1 MNHKVL
7 KTLEFDKIIARLEE
21 KCLTP
26 LGKKEARL
34 LTPLETVYDVRDAQ
48 QETEDAL
55 SRIYRYGSFS
65 ASGARD
71 IRESLARLRVQASLS
86 MPELLSVAMLL
97 RTAERVKAYGNA
109 ANNNGNRKKAVSEP
123 PEEEG
128 FRDSLTDYFNALDP
142 ASSFYRE
149 IDRCILS
156 EEEMADDASSGL
168 LSVRRRM
175 KNAQS
180 KVRDELNRL
189 VVSQGSWLQDHVITM
204 RNGRYCLP
212 VKNEFRGQVPGMIHD
227 ESSSGSTVFIE
238 PLAVVKLNN
247 EIRELE
253 IAERKEIEAVLANL
267 SAEAAGREDALRT
280 DLNILSHLDFV
291 FGKAALAKEMNAV
304 RPAFTD
310 NHVLELR
317 PARHPLLDPKTAV
330 PIDVRLGETFDT

>member
-109 ANNNGNRKKAVSEP
+109 ANDNGNRKKAVSEP
-123 PEEEG
+123 LEEEG

-142 ASSFYRE
+142 ASS
-149 IDRCILS
+149 
-156 EEEMADDASSGL
+156 
-168 LSVRRRM
+168 
-175 KNAQS
+175 
-180 KVRDELNRL
+180 
-189 VVSQGSWLQDHVITM
+189 
-204 RNGRYCLP
+204 
-212 VKNEFRGQVPGMIHD
+212 
-227 ESSSGSTVFIE
+227 
-238 PLAVVKLNN
+238 
-247 EIRELE
+247 
-253 IAERKEIEAVLANL
+253 
-267 SAEAAGREDALRT
+267 
-280 DLNILSHLDFV
+280 
-291 FGKAALAKEMNAV
+291 
-304 RPAFTD
+304 
-310 NHVLELR
+310 
-317 PARHPLLDPKTAV
+317 
-330 PIDVRLGETFDT
+330 

>member
-1 MNHKVL
+1 MNQKVL
-7 KTLEFDKIIARLEE
+7 KTLEFDKIVARLEE

-26 LGKKEARL
+26 LGKKKARAL
-34 LTPLETVYDVRDAQ
+34 APLSSVYDVRDAQ

-55 SRIYRYGSFS
+55 SRLYRYGSFS

-71 IRESLARLRVQASLS
+71 IRDSLARLRVQASLS

-97 RTAERVKAYGNA
+97 RTAERVKAYGNSDQDPSA
-109 ANNNGNRKKAVSEP
+109 KKRSQAQPEP
-123 PEEEG
+123 EEG
-128 FRDSLTDYFNALDP
+128 FRDSLTDFFNGLDP
-142 ASSFYRE
+142 LGAFYRE

-189 VVSQGSWLQDHVITM
+189 VVSNGSWLRDHVITM

-212 VKNEFRGQVPGMIHD
+212 VKSECRAQVPGMIHD
-227 ESSSGSTVFIE
+227 ESGSGSTVFIE

-253 IAERKEIEAVLANL
+253 IREERDRSRARKTVRR
-267 SAEAAGREDALRT
+267 GR
-280 DLNILSHLDFV
+280 
-291 FGKAALAKEMNAV
+291 
-304 RPAFTD
+304 RP
-310 NHVLELR
+310 
-317 PARHPLLDPKTAV
+317 
-330 PIDVRLGETFDT
+330 